1 MHTLVSILA
10 AMPDG
15 IDAEQVERVLKRL
28 DSCSNQPNAVKAA
41 AKLPSN
47 PDLERAALA
56 LFEDSTL
63 GGIDDLDAAVSLG
76 FSILPWGLLTLAARA
91 DITVLDRLPADIVE
105 RGAPKIASILRAA
118 KKHEKD
124 LVEIA
129 ARPASEA
136 STASPEIPEKIGQV
150 ARWLQERPDADPQL
164 FAPYKGQ
171 RPAARRVA
179 LRALG
184 AMTSPAAF
192 DVLAGYARE
201 KYSSADLAELHRA
214 WPRFDRRVF
223 AATMFRADTYLLHLD
238 VCASIEG
245 IGAVPDL
252 VGLAVMFD
260 KQADL
265 TPLIECTKL
274 RNLHVRAIEGSSLT
288 SLEPLTKLP
297 SLSEFYLDGD
307 TTQADLDVLEHT
319 PIERL
324 DLSLEGADAE
334 FLTRMPQLKSLKV
347 STGETAHPGLV
358 NVVVRLVQ
366 SGIQVV
372 MYRHETSWLSDLMAA
387 TPNDITVVE
396 RSGYVG
402 LTSDADDAEALRR
415 RLFSNIAL

>member
-1 MHTLVSILA
+1 MHTLVTILA

-15 IDAEQVERVLKRL
+15 VDADEVERVLKRL

-47 PDLERAALA
+47 PALERAALA

-91 DITVLDRLPADIVE
+91 DITVLDRLPADITE
-105 RGAPKIASILRAA
+105 RGAPKIASIRRAA
-118 KKHEKD
+118 KKHEKVLAD
-124 LVEIA
+124 
-129 ARPASEA
+129 A
-136 STASPEIPEKIGQV
+136 STMPTSVAPSSSPALPEKIPQV
-150 ARWLQERPDADPQL
+150 ARWVKDHPDADPAL
-164 FAPYKGQ
+164 FAAHDGQ
-171 RPAARRVA
+171 RSGARRVA
-179 LRALG
+179 LRVLG
-184 AMTSPAAF
+184 AMASPAAF
-192 DVLAGYARE
+192 EVLAGYAQE
-201 KYSSADLAELHRA
+201 SYSRTDLAELHRA
-214 WPRFDRRVF
+214 WSRFDRRVF
-223 AATMFRADTYLLHLD
+223 AATMFRANSYLLHLD

-245 IGAVPDL
+245 IGAVPGL
-252 VGLAVMFD
+252 VGLQVLFD

-265 TPLIECTKL
+265 TPLVECTEL
-274 RNLHVRAIEGSSLT
+274 RNLHVRAIEGATLT
-288 SLEPLTKLP
+288 SIEPLTLLR
-297 SLSEFYLDGD
+297 SLSELHLDGD
-307 TTQADLDVLEHT
+307 TSQAELDVLEHT
-319 PIERL
+319 GIERL

-334 FLTRMPQLKSLKV
+334 FLTRMPKLKSLKV

-358 NVVVRLVQ
+358 DVVVRLVQ

-402 LTSDADDAEALRR
+402 LTRDADDADALGR
-415 RLFSNIAL
+415 RLLSNIAP